1 MSYLTPAGSG
11 YEPVWSVTEGEY
23 VNQIAFSFDGQYLAT
38 ACADGSV
45 AVYSWPEGKRLWQEE
60 VHGLGASALAWSH
73 DDITLASGGQDS
85 RIIIWSGATGA
96 KIHTLT
102 GGRGWVEKLAWSSRH
117 TLAGITGK
125 EGVETLEQRRAA
137 RQ

>member
-23 VNQIAFSFDGQYLAT
+23 VNQIAFSFDGQHLAT
-38 ACADGSV
+38 ACVDSSV
-45 AVYSWPEGKRLWQEE
+45 AVYNWSEGKRLWQEE

-102 GGRGWVEKLAWSSRH
+102 GGRGWVEKLA
-117 TLAGITGK
+117 
-125 EGVETLEQRRAA
+125 Q
-137 RQ
+137 